1 MTIVKTSIGRRS
13 FLKVSAL
20 AGGGLWLGF
29 NGLISCTAKT
39 AEEVALPEAWF
50 KINGYIKIG
59 ENGIVSI
66 MSPNPEGGQNVK
78 TSMPMIVA
86 EELDVNWKTVVV
98 EQANLD
104 TKFFTRQFI
113 GGSQAIRQG
122 WKSLRVAG
130 ATARQML
137 CEAAA
142 QKWQVPVTE
151 ITTEAGIL
159 FHKKS
164 GKSIGYG
171 EVASAAAKLKV
182 PEEVKLKEVKDF
194 KIVGTSQ
201 KNVDALKIVTGKP
214 LFGIDT
220 RREGML
226 IAMIVHPPAFGMK
239 LKSVNDASAKAMPGV
254 KDIFVVKS
262 MKDEYERQF
271 FDTCTFPEIVAIV
284 GNSTWEVMNAKKA
297 LTVEWEPFTNHT
309 INKRGFGGPAQSVT
323 IPAGLESTANHSA
336 ELAALMNKPATVA
349 RKDGDPE
356 KAFKKAA
363 KIIERTY
370 HAPFLAHNCM
380 EPMNFF
386 ADVTNEKALLIG
398 PLQKP
403 ELTEQTLAARLE
415 MPVDKI
421 DIQMTRLG
429 GGFGRR
435 SYAHWLLEAALISQK
450 VNAPV
455 KLVYSRE
462 DDMTSGI
469 YRPMYSAYYRAALD
483 ADNNLIAFHV
493 KTGGIPESPLEEN
506 RFPAGVVDNY
516 LAEDFTINSNL
527 TTGSYR
533 APRSNFMAAVE
544 QSFLDEIAEAAGKD
558 PIEFRLQLLERA
570 EKNPVG
576 EKNDYDATRYA
587 GVLKL
592 VREKSDWGNSQ
603 PNLHRGVSAYFCH
616 NSYVA
621 QVLDLTME
629 KDKPIIQR
637 VCCAVDCG
645 IVVNPDAATNLA
657 QGAIVDG
664 IGVALFGG
672 LTFKEGVCEQNN
684 FHNYRMIRHQESP
697 KAIDVH
703 FVQNDLDPTGMGEPT
718 FPPAFGALAN
728 ALYKATGKRYYRQ
741 PFMAEKASLG

>member
-1 MTIVKTSIGRRS
+1 MPTINTSIGRRS

-39 AEEVALPEAWF
+39 EEEMLALPKEWF
-50 KINGYIKIG
+50 QFNGYIKIG
-59 ENGIVSI
+59 ENGVVSI

-86 EELDVNWKTVVV
+86 EELDVDWKTVLV
-98 EQANLD
+98 EQAHLD

-122 WKSLRVAG
+122 WKSLRMAG
-130 ATARQML
+130 ATARHML

-142 QKWQVPVTE
+142 TLWQVPFSE
-151 ITTEAGIL
+151 ITTEAGKVY
-159 FHKKS
+159 HKKS
-164 GKSIGYG
+164 GKAAGYG
-171 EVASAAAKLKV
+171 ELATATSKLEV
-182 PEEVKLKEVKDF
+182 PKEVNLKETKDF
-194 KIVGTSQ
+194 KIIGTSR
-201 KNVDALKIVTGKP
+201 KNVDGLKIVTGQP
-214 LFGIDT
+214 LYGFDT

-226 IAMIVHPPAFGMK
+226 IAMILHPPAFGMK
-239 LKSVNDASAKAMPGV
+239 LKSLNDTAAKAMPGI

-262 MKDEYERQF
+262 MHDDYERQF
-271 FDTCTFPEIVAIV
+271 FDTCTFPEVVAIV
-284 GNSTWEVMNAKKA
+284 GNSTWEVMQAKKKISA
-297 LTVEWEPFTNHT
+297 AWEPFPDHS
-309 INKRGFGGPAQSVT
+309 IKRRGLGGPAQNVT
-323 IPAGLESTANHSA
+323 IPAGLESTPNHLA
-336 ELAALMNKPATVA
+336 TMAALMARPATIA
-349 RKDGDPE
+349 RKDGNPE
-356 KAFKKAA
+356 EAFKKAA

-386 ADVTNEKALLIG
+386 ADVTADNALLIG

-403 ELTEQTLAARLE
+403 ELTEQTLAARLGL
-415 MPVDKI
+415 PLDKI

-455 KLVYSRE
+455 KLIYSRE
-462 DDMTSGI
+462 DDMTAGI

-483 ADNNLIAFHV
+483 ADNKLIAFHV

-506 RFPAGVVDNY
+506 RFPAGAVDNY
-516 LAEDFTINSNL
+516 LAEEFSINSNL

-544 QSFLDEIAEAAGKD
+544 QSFLDEVAEAAGKD
-558 PIEFRLQLLERA
+558 PIEFRLELLDRA
-570 EKNPVG
+570 AKNPVG
-576 EKNDYDATRYA
+576 ERNDYDANRYA

-592 VREKSDWGNSQ
+592 VREKSGWGNE
-603 PNLHRGVSAYFCH
+603 PKNIHRGVSAYFCH

-629 KDKPIIQR
+629 NNKPQIQR

-645 IVVNPDAATNLA
+645 IVINPDAATNLA
-657 QGAIVDG
+657 EGAIVDG
-664 IGVALFGG
+664 IGVALYGG
-672 LTFKEGVCEQNN
+672 LSFNDGVAEQTN
-684 FHNYRMIRHQESP
+684 FHNYRMIRFSEAP
-697 KAIDVH
+697 KSIDVH
-703 FVQNDLDPTGMGEPT
+703 FVQNDIDPTGMGEPT
-718 FPPAFGALAN
+718 FPPVFGALAN
-728 ALYKATGKRYYRQ
+728 ALYKATGKRHYRQ
-741 PFMAEKASLG
+741 PFLAAMGND